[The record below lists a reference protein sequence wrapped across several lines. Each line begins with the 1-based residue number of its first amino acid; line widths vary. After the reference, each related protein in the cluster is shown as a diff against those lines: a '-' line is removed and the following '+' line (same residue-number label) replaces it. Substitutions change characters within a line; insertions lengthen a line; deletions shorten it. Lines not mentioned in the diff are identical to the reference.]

1 MHPETKRREYVS
13 SIHRELEIERNWYKH
28 ALSKIIDMIVWN
40 ESLNDSEKLVETKS
54 IAMSYLDGEPTTAD
68 ESNVVY
74 ISDINKEIARE
85 WKNEKE
91 EE

>member
-74 ISDINKEIARE
+74 ISDVNKEIARE